1 MLNTIV
7 LLMLSTLVLSSGA
20 PGCHAKQN
28 AALPT
33 QTPNTEA
40 STKALK
46 VLGEGFHSAIT
57 HPFIAVIR
65 DALTYAELMKLDNA
79 LPKLDAE
86 FFKSNAVIAAYLGTR
101 NTGGY
106 SVEISFGASGRW
118 ATGQGDGSLNRPQTK
133 GFVLIQSKAPGKGV
147 MVPQMITSPFKVV
160 SLEVNPTDNIMVAS
174 DYIWQ
179 QTMRR
184 YRIASGTFKMS
195 GGFAGTTEQFRLT
208 GDLRILMREGNL
220 ATFFIFL
227 LNADPAKKQRSLN
240 DFTTGV
246 VGADGRLTINKLTA
260 GSLVDAP
267 NSGLRV
273 SGAFGSGGSKIS
285 LVFNSLPTT
294 VADGYQGEG
303 TLEAELVDSGSKP

>member
-1 MLNTIV
+1 MLKTFA
-7 LLMLSTLVLSSGA
+7 LLMLSTLALSSGA
-20 PGCHAKQN
+20 SGCHAKQN

-33 QTPNTEA
+33 QTPNTET
-40 STKALK
+40 STKAPKILA
-46 VLGEGFHSAIT
+46 EGFHSLIT
-57 HPFIAVIR
+57 NPFIAVIR
-65 DALTYAELMKLDNA
+65 DAVTYAELKKLDDM

-86 FFKSNAVIAAYLGTR
+86 FFNSHAVVAAYLGTR

-106 SVEISFGASGRW
+106 SVEIRWGTGLSVGRTP
-118 ATGQGDGSLNRPQTK
+118 AKPSMY
-133 GFVLIQSKAPGKGV
+133 IEEKAPAKGV

-174 DYIWQ
+174 DSAWR

-208 GDLRILMREGNL
+208 GDLKILAREGNL
-220 ATFFIFL
+220 ATFFIAL

-240 DFTTGV
+240 DITTGV
-246 VGADGRLTINKLTA
+246 IDADGHLRINKLTT

-267 NSGLRV
+267 NGGLKV
-273 SGAFGSGGSKIS
+273 SGAFSSSGSKIS
-285 LVFNSLPTT
+285 LVFNSLPTM

-303 TLEAELVDSGSKP
+303 TLEAELVDSGSKR

>member
-1 MLNTIV
+1 MLKTIV
-7 LLMLSTLVLSSGA
+7 LLMLSTFALSSGA
-20 PGCHAKQN
+20 SGCHAKQN
-28 AALPT
+28 TVPN

-46 VLGEGFHSAIT
+46 FLAEGFHSAIT

-65 DALTYAELMKLDNA
+65 DAVTYGELMKLDNT

-106 SVEISFGASGRW
+106 SVDIKWGTALSVGRTP
-118 ATGQGDGSLNRPQTK
+118 AKP
-133 GFVLIQSKAPGKGV
+133 FAYIEEKAPAKDV

-174 DYIWQ
+174 DSAWQ
-179 QTMRR
+179 QTRRR
-184 YRIASGTFKMS
+184 YRVTSGTFKMS
-195 GGFAGTTEQFRLT
+195 GGFAGTTEQFGLT
-208 GDLRILMREGNL
+208 GNLRVLVREGNL
-220 ATFFIFL
+220 ATFFISVF
-227 LNADPAKKQRSLN
+227 NSDSAKKPRSLD

-246 VGADGRLTINKLTA
+246 IDTDGHLTINKLTA
-260 GSLVDAP
+260 GSLVDTP
-267 NSGLRV
+267 NSGLKV
-273 SGAFGSGGSKIS
+273 SGAFSSGGSKIS
-285 LVFNSLPTT
+285 LIFNSLPSM

-303 TLEAELVDSGSKP
+303 TLEAELVGLVSASKTPSR

>member
-1 MLNTIV
+1 MLKTIAI
-7 LLMLSTLVLSSGA
+7 LMLSTLALSSGA
-20 PGCHAKQN
+20 SGCHAKQN

-33 QTPNTEA
+33 QTPNTET

-46 VLGEGFHSAIT
+46 VLAAGFHSSIT
-57 HPFIAVIR
+57 NPFIAVIR
-65 DALTYAELMKLDNA
+65 DAVTYAELTKLDNT

-106 SVEISFGASGRW
+106 SVEIRWGTGLSVGRTP
-118 ATGQGDGSLNRPQTK
+118 AKP
-133 GFVLIQSKAPGKGV
+133 FIYIAEKAPAKGV

-174 DYIWQ
+174 DYTWQ
-179 QTMRR
+179 QTLRR
-184 YRIASGTFKMS
+184 YRVTSGTFKMS

-208 GDLRILMREGNL
+208 GELRILAREGNL
-220 ATFFIFL
+220 ATFFISVF
-227 LNADPAKKQRSLN
+227 NPDPAKKQRSLN

-246 VGADGRLTINKLTA
+246 IDADGQLIINKLAA

-267 NSGLRV
+267 NSGLKV
-273 SGAFGSGGSKIS
+273 SGGFSSGGSKIS
-285 LVFNSLPTT
+285 LVFNSLPSM

-303 TLEAELVDSGSKP
+303 TLEAELVSSGSKP

>member
-7 LLMLSTLVLSSGA
+7 LLMLSTFVLSSGA
-20 PGCHAKQN
+20 SGCHAKQN

-106 SVEISFGASGRW
+106 SVEIKWGA
-118 ATGQGDGSLNRPQTK
+118 GSSIGLAPAK
-133 GFVLIQSKAPGKGV
+133 PFIYIAEKAPAKGV
-147 MVPQMITSPFKVV
+147 MVPQMITSPFKIV
-160 SLEVNPTDNIMVAS
+160 SL
-174 DYIWQ
+174 
-179 QTMRR
+179 
-184 YRIASGTFKMS
+184 
-195 GGFAGTTEQFRLT
+195 
-208 GDLRILMREGNL
+208 
-220 ATFFIFL
+220 
-227 LNADPAKKQRSLN
+227 
-240 DFTTGV
+240 
-246 VGADGRLTINKLTA
+246 
-260 GSLVDAP
+260 
-267 NSGLRV
+267 
-273 SGAFGSGGSKIS
+273 
-285 LVFNSLPTT
+285 
-294 VADGYQGEG
+294 
-303 TLEAELVDSGSKP
+303 

>member
-1 MLNTIV
+1 MLKTIV
-7 LLMLSTLVLSSGA
+7 ILMLSTFALSTGA
-20 PGCHAKQN
+20 SGCHAKQN

-33 QTPNTEA
+33 QTPTTEK
-40 STKALK
+40 STNAMK
-46 VLGEGFHSAIT
+46 VLAEGFHSSIN
-57 HPFIAVIR
+57 HPFIAVVR
-65 DALTYAELMKLDNA
+65 DAETYAALLKLDAN
-79 LPKLDAE
+79 LPKLDSD
-86 FFKSNAVIAAYLGTR
+86 FFRSNVVVAAFLGER

-106 SVEISFGASGRW
+106 SVEIWLEGAASLM
-118 ATGQGDGSLNRPQTK
+118 GQVKGQAK
-133 GFVLIQSKAPGKGV
+133 GFIRIAEKAPGKGV

-195 GGFAGTTEQFRLT
+195 GGFAGTTEQFRLI

-273 SGAFGSGGSKIS
+273 SGAFGSGGSK
-285 LVFNSLPTT
+285 
-294 VADGYQGEG
+294 
-303 TLEAELVDSGSKP
+303 

>member
-1 MLNTIV
+1 MLKAIA
-7 LLMLSTLVLSSGA
+7 LLMLSTFALSSGA
-20 PGCHAKQN
+20 SGCHPKQN

-33 QTPNTEA
+33 QTPNTQTT
-40 STKALK
+40 TKTLK
-46 VLGEGFHSAIT
+46 VLAEGFHSSVT

-65 DALTYAELMKLDNA
+65 DAVTYAELMKLDNT

-86 FFKSNAVIAAYLGTR
+86 FFNSQAVIAAYLGTR
-101 NTGGY
+101 NTGGF
-106 SVEISFGASGRW
+106 SVEIKCGA
-118 ATGQGDGSLNRPQTK
+118 GSSVGLTPVK
-133 GFVLIQSKAPGKGV
+133 PSLYIGEKAPAKGV
-147 MVPQMITSPFKVV
+147 MVPEMITSPFKIV

-174 DYIWQ
+174 DYAWQ

-208 GDLRILMREGNL
+208 GDLKILVREANL
-220 ATFFIFL
+220 ATFFITVF
-227 LNADPAKKQRSLN
+227 NPDRAKKQRALT

-246 VGADGRLTINKLTA
+246 VGADGHLTINKLAA
-260 GSLVDAP
+260 GSLVDGP
-267 NSGLRV
+267 NSGLKV
-273 SGAFGSGGSKIS
+273 SGAFSSGERKLS
-285 LVFNSLPTT
+285 LVFNSLPSM